1 MVDPGFDMTATSQLR
16 GTLFQVDKP
25 NLAPLER
32 LLDEVLVRRFMWMW
46 EIELKDGTRVHAYKD
61 RVTHRYLHL
70 TDDARAFRFCAESSY
85 LQVDPKTALIAAFTP
100 PAPGQRLD
108 KVEQLALL
116 LALARL
122 RKAKVGDCG

>member
-1 MVDPGFDMTATSQLR
+1 MTATSEPR

-46 EIELKDGTRVHAYKD
+46 EIELEDRTRVHAYKD

-85 LQVDPKTALIAAFTP
+85 REVDPETALITAFTP

-108 KVEQLALL
+108 KVEELALL
-116 LALARL
+116 LALAKL
-122 RKAKVGDCG
+122 RRARVRDCG